1 MNFTAAEE
9 LRMKIHVNDVLVCE
23 GGDVGRTA
31 LVTTEMDGIYYQ
43 NHLHRLRAKN
53 DTTNPLYFVYWMM
66 YCLKLTEYY
75 NGAGN
80 KTTIPNLSQ
89 ARVKALLFPKPERE
103 EQDSIAKILSLIQS
117 AIEIRE
123 QINKVLSSLFQSMQ
137 FNLFTGNIRLPEDLE
152 NVVSESKT
160 QQEKV

>member
-1 MNFTAAEE
+1 MNS
-9 LRMKIHVNDVLVCE
+9 
-23 GGDVGRTA
+23 GRTA
-31 LVTTEMDGIYYQ
+31 LVTTEMNGIYYQ

-53 DTTNPLYFVYWMM
+53 DSTNPLYFAYWMM
-66 YCLKLTEYY
+66 YCLQLTEYY

-89 ARVKALLFPKPERE
+89 ARLKALMFPKPERV
-103 EQDSIAKILSLIQS
+103 EQDSIAKVFSLIQS

-137 FNLFTGNIRLPEDLE
+137 FNLLTGNIRLPIAM
-152 NVVSESKT
+152 
-160 QQEKV
+160 QEAVPEIASQPEKI